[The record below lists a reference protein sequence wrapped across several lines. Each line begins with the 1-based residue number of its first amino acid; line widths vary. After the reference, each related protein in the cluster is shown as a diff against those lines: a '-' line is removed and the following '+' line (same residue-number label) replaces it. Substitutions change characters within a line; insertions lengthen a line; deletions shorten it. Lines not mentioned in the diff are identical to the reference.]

1 MVSGKNL
8 TRILAR
14 ISEGNPARAPAK
26 GFCKVHAWVP
36 AKGFFKGPGKSLHFQ
51 QGAFVFNCLPS
62 LPKLNTAQQI
72 EQSRKQSEK
81 KAKRNPKQSKK
92 LSSGSGKVAK
102 QTQQSLCHIFNITN
116 WHNSQSRNINQN
128 RKQHVVQGSSKR
140 SSKVP
145 ARIPARFQQ
154 GSSKVTSLL
163 EFSLLCFC
171 QQNMT
176 GIFGYDGSV
185 RWGVL

>member
-1 MVSGKNL
+1 MPEFQQRASSKAQANHCIFSKGPSSLIVCPPSQNL
-8 TRILAR
+8 TR
-14 ISEGNPARAPAK
+14 
-26 GFCKVHAWVP
+26 
-36 AKGFFKGPGKSLHFQ
+36 
-51 QGAFVFNCLPS
+51 PS
-62 LPKLNTAQQI
+62 KLSKAGSNQ
-72 EQSRKQSEK
+72 K
-81 KAKRNPKQSKK
+81 KEAKRNPKQSKK

-116 WHNSQSRNINQN
+116 WHNNQSRNINQN

>member
-1 MVSGKNL
+1 MQGFPARKSCRGSSKGFLQGSCLSSSKGFLQRPRQRFHHCIFSKGPSSLIVCPPSQNL
-8 TRILAR
+8 TR
-14 ISEGNPARAPAK
+14 
-26 GFCKVHAWVP
+26 
-36 AKGFFKGPGKSLHFQ
+36 
-51 QGAFVFNCLPS
+51 PS
-62 LPKLNTAQQI
+62 TLSKAGSNQ
-72 EQSRKQSEK
+72 K
-81 KAKRNPKQSKK
+81 KRQNGTQSKARSC
-92 LSSGSGKVAK
+92 LHIGSGKVAK

-116 WHNSQSRNINQN
+116 WHNNQSRNINQN

-154 GSSKVTSLL
+154 GSSRVTSLL